1 MPIPEFVA
9 ALRAR
14 VGTTLL
20 WLPGVTAVTFD
31 AEERVLL
38 VRRADN
44 DRWAL
49 VSGIVEPG
57 EEPARALVREVAEET
72 GVVVDVVALAYA
84 DVTPE
89 VTYPNGDRAQYLDLT
104 FLCRHAGG
112 TAVVADE
119 ESTDVGWFP
128 LDALPEPMT
137 ASSRDRLANALAFR
151 ADPTSGA
158 RFHR

>member
-1 MPIPEFVA
+1 VPIPTFVA
-9 ALRAR
+9 ELRAH
-14 VGTTLL
+14 VGTALL
-20 WLPGVTAVTFD
+20 WLPGVTAVTLD
-31 AEERVLL
+31 ADDRVLL
-38 VRRADN
+38 VRRSDN
-44 DRWAL
+44 GRWAL

-57 EEPARALVREVAEET
+57 EEPARALAREVEEET

-84 DVTPE
+84 DVTPP

-104 FLCRHAGG
+104 FVCRYVRG

-119 ESTDVGWFP
+119 ESTEVGWFP

-137 ASSRDRLANALAFR
+137 ASSLDRLAHALAFR
-151 ADPTSGA
+151 ADPTAGA